1 MASDLKTLSNEGRKL
16 LLQGIGD
23 EHESKSDPRGDG
35 DGDGDADAVQ
45 ASGARPRKEAKK
57 GVHVW
62 RMSLCSTTLGEPV
75 KHPDPTM
82 AQFLYGVKN
91 GAWGDYE
98 LSVVVRAAPSGVA
111 VGDGDE
117 EWRRFV
123 GRHQKGVPARAPG
136 WGEDLA
142 GLGLDTPAKVLW
154 QVCRFGRMSS
164 RYAPRGEQYQPELGP
179 GADAAEVSEMQLAMD
194 NLAARYAARH
204 PGGPVPG
211 SGVGVPMAG
220 ELLDPL
226 LEAVVKYGSFGAAAI
241 PDAHVPLDTAAAA
254 AVEGRGVRLQVGAWD
269 EAWNVENASKMV
281 CFATPRCWF
290 AIHYWCEHAGQTP

>member
-1 MASDLKTLSNEGRKL
+1 MIVPSETDLIPPEYWKAILADGSTASKWA
-16 LLQGIGD
+16 I
-23 EHESKSDPRGDG
+23 
-35 DGDGDADAVQ
+35 
-45 ASGARPRKEAKK
+45 
-57 GVHVW
+57 
-62 RMSLCSTTLGEPV
+62 
-75 KHPDPTM
+75 
-82 AQFLYGVKN
+82 QFCQQC
-91 GAWGDYE
+91 W
-98 LSVVVRAAPSGVA
+98 
-111 VGDGDE
+111 
-117 EWRRFV
+117 
-123 GRHQKGVPARAPG
+123 HQKGVPARAPG

-226 LEAVVKYGSFGAAAI
+226 LEKTPYKRLMSFKQM
-241 PDAHVPLDTAAAA
+241 PNMFC
-254 AVEGRGVRLQVGAWD
+254 ERL
-269 EAWNVENASKMV
+269 
-281 CFATPRCWF
+281 
-290 AIHYWCEHAGQTP
+290 